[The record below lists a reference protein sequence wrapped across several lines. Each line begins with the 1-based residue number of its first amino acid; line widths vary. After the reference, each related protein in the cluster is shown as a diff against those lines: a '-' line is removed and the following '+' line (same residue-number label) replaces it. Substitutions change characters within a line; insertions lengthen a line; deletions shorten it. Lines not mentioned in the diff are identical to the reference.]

1 MSCSARLAV
10 VSSVF
15 CSCLARNLPRRDT
28 TFVGSKQ
35 PSSEWHIA
43 IADRCRLVKTS
54 SFDRNFAQASNR
66 KLAPTAQRSV
76 CIVASVFVSAITARC
91 RLVKTSLF
99 DRNFAQTLTD
109 KQKLAPSTA
118 RRSVSSHVSS
128 LVYWNETL
136 HCLLVSCLPQN
147 RIFLRQWQQSDDCS
161 TTAATLFNGT
171 SLDRKCVRP
180 ILRVGNIRRQSQEG
194 DIPLPIF
201 RHVYRHPA
209 SGGRMI

>member
-35 PSSEWHIA
+35 PSSARHIA

-54 SFDRNFAQASNR
+54 S
-66 KLAPTAQRSV
+66 
-76 CIVASVFVSAITARC
+76 
-91 RLVKTSLF
+91 F

-147 RIFLRQWQQSDDCS
+147 RIFLRQWQQSDDCPA
-161 TTAATLFNGT
+161 TAATLFNGT
-171 SLDRKCVRP
+171 FLDRKCSRP
-180 ILRVGNIRRQSQEG
+180 ILRRVGNILRQSQEG
-194 DIPLPIF
+194 DIPMPIF

-209 SGGRMI
+209 SGGRMIWIFKARDAAWFSRRHPYLGMGEMRDDAI

>member
-1 MSCSARLAV
+1 MYTITVKSTSLHRSSIDSRPDCFPNTNHTTVAHQYDCSVDSQRLMSCSARLAV

-35 PSSEWHIA
+35 PSLARHIA

-66 KLAPTAQRSV
+66 KLAPTAPRSV

-99 DRNFAQTLTD
+99 DRNFAQTLTE
-109 KQKLAPSTA
+109 KLAPSTA

-136 HCLLVSCLPQN
+136 HCVLVSCLPQN
-147 RIFLRQWQQSDDCS
+147 RIFLRQWQQSDDS
-161 TTAATLFNGT
+161 
-171 SLDRKCVRP
+171 DV
-180 ILRVGNIRRQSQEG
+180 V
-194 DIPLPIF
+194 
-201 RHVYRHPA
+201 
-209 SGGRMI
+209 

>member
-28 TFVGSKQ
+28 TFVGSKH
-35 PSSEWHIA
+35 PSSARHIA
-43 IADRCRLVKTS
+43 IADRCRLVKIS

-66 KLAPTAQRSV
+66 KLAPTAPRSV

-99 DRNFAQTLTD
+99 DRNFAQTLTE

-136 HCLLVSCLPQN
+136 HCLLVHVFLKTEYFSDSGNSPTTVRLQQRHCLMERLWTASVRDRSCGSV
-147 RIFLRQWQQSDDCS
+147 IFVGSHKK
-161 TTAATLFNGT
+161 ATFHCPYLGT
-171 SLDRKCVRP
+171 STDTWPVEA
-180 ILRVGNIRRQSQEG
+180 G
-194 DIPLPIF
+194 
-201 RHVYRHPA
+201 
-209 SGGRMI
+209 